1 VALRHAMR
9 ATGTLYSHCRS
20 CPLVDGDG
28 NLQDNATT
36 AETVVK
42 DERGLRRTMTPAV
55 VLNVTEELSVMK
67 DEIFGPI
74 LPIVPYR
81 KLEDAVAYI
90 NARRPSREHL
100 KAG

>member
-1 VALRHAMR
+1 MRCALLARHTHIA
-9 ATGTLYSHCRS
+9 AHVRS
-20 CPLVDGDG
+20 VDGDG

-36 AETVVK
+36 AQTVVK

-55 VLNVTEELSVMK
+55 VLNVTEELSMMK

-81 KLEDAVAYI
+81 KLEDAVVYI
-90 NARRPSREHL
+90 NARPPSREHL